1 MPDAGTGPTF
11 AEHVCDDAMK
21 FEPVTVMLAPAI
33 TVEGATLMTAGL
45 AVTVTAV
52 LAVVA
57 NSFSTLCI
65 TGTLGLLLIVTST
78 PTADPV
84 DVVGPITTSICV
96 VETMV
101 QEDALAPEEGE
112 LPIFALHMPVMKP
125 DPVRMMVLARYA
137 AAGLTLGAANA
148 GFTVNAVATLA
159 VSSTVADK

>member
-1 MPDAGTGPTF
+1 MPDAGAGPTF

-21 FEPVTVMLAPAI
+21 SEPVTVRVEPAI
-33 TVEGATLMTAGL
+33 TVEGSTLMTAGL

-65 TGTLGLLLIVTST
+65 TGSLGLLLIVTST

-101 QEDALAPEEGE
+101 QEDAAAPEEGE
-112 LPIFALHMPVMKP
+112 LPIFALHVRPVLAMKF
-125 DPVRMMVLARYA
+125 DPVRMMVLPRYA
-137 AAGLTLGAANA
+137 AAGLTLGAVNA
-148 GFTVNAVATLA
+148 GFTV
-159 VSSTVADK
+159 